1 MNEQNEKRAWNKP
14 TLTPHRIG
22 ALNKFGSANAG
33 QCMDTFEGIAIPALL
48 EEYGSPL
55 FVLSE
60 KRLRNNVRKL
70 LRAFE
75 TRYAKVTYGWSYKT
89 NYLAAVCN
97 TLHQEGA
104 WAEVV
109 SAFEYEK
116 ARNLGVPAKHIL
128 FNGPHKER
136 PILERVVA
144 EGARIHLDHLDEL
157 YLLEDVA
164 KAADKKVDVTMR
176 LNFDTGFTEP
186 WSRFGF
192 NIESGQAMDAARI
205 LGESSRLNLCGLHS
219 HLGTF
224 VLDPRAYAA
233 QVRIMCSFMDAVET
247 QTGCSIESID
257 IGGGFASMNSLQGT
271 YLPPEQVVP
280 SIDQY
285 AEAICTALND
295 ATRERELQG
304 KGRPRLILE
313 SGRSVVDDAEI
324 LVTSVMANKRMP
336 DGKRSVVLDAGV
348 NLLFTGFWYNH
359 QVTPTR
365 PLEGVPE
372 ETVLYGPLCMNI
384 DIMRSSIMLP
394 PLNVGDS
401 LVFSQVGAYNNT
413 QWMQFIEYRP
423 NVVMVHDDEQV
434 SVVRKAEDLAVM
446 TAQEHIPDHLCLAEK
461 EEA

>member
-1 MNEQNEKRAWNKP
+1 M
-14 TLTPHRIG
+14 G
-22 ALNKFGSANAG
+22 ALNKFGSVTGG
-33 QCMDTFEGIAIPALL
+33 QFMDSFEGVSIASLT
-48 EEYGSPL
+48 EQYGSPL

-60 KRLRNNVRKL
+60 KRLRNNVFRL

-75 TRYAKVTYGWSYKT
+75 SRYPNVTYSWSYKT

-116 ARNLGVPAKHIL
+116 ARELGVPAEKIL

-136 PILERVVA
+136 AILLRAVA

-157 YLLEDVA
+157 YLLEEIA
-164 KAADKKVDVTMR
+164 GQAGKQVDVTMR

-192 NIESGQAMDAARI
+192 NIESGQAIDAARI
-205 LGESSRLNLCGLHS
+205 IADSKYLNLSGLHS

-233 QVRIMCSFMDAVET
+233 QVRIMCAFMDQVEL
-247 QTGCSIESID
+247 QTRCRIESID
-257 IGGGFASMNSLQGT
+257 IGGGFASLNSLQGS

-280 SIDQY
+280 SLDQY
-285 AEAICTALND
+285 AEAICTALMN
-295 ATRERELQG
+295 ATRDREASGL
-304 KGRPRLILE
+304 GRPRLILE
-313 SGRSVVDDAEI
+313 SGRAVVDDAEI
-324 LVTSVMANKRMP
+324 LVTSVVGAKRLP
-336 DGKRSVVLDAGV
+336 DGRRSLVVDAGV
-348 NLLFTGFWYNH
+348 NILFTGFWYNH

-365 PLEGVPE
+365 QLEGMPE
-372 ETVLYGPLCMNI
+372 DTILYGPLCMNI
-384 DIMRSSIMLP
+384 DVMRASIMLP
-394 PLNVGDS
+394 PMNIGDS
-401 LVFSQVGAYNNT
+401 LVFSPVGAYNNT

-423 NVVMVHDDEQV
+423 NVVMVHPDGQV
-434 SVVRKAEDLAVM
+434 SVVRRAENLEVVI
-446 TAQEHIPDHLCLAEK
+446 AQEELPEHLSTPTVSG
-461 EEA
+461 

>member
-1 MNEQNEKRAWNKP
+1 MSEKRIWRKP
-14 TLTPHRIG
+14 ALTPHRIG
-22 ALNKFGSANAG
+22 SLNKFGDVRG
-33 QCMDTFEGIAIPALL
+33 GRYQDCFEGVPIASMV

-60 KRLRNNVRKL
+60 KRLRGNVRKL

-75 TRYAKVTYGWSYKT
+75 ARYEKVTYSWSYKT
-89 NYLAAVCN
+89 NYLAAVCS

-109 SAFEYEK
+109 SSFEYEK
-116 ARNLGVPAKHIL
+116 ARQLGIPAGKIL
-128 FNGPHKER
+128 FNGPHKKR
-136 PILERVVA
+136 STLERAVK

-164 KAADKKVDVTMR
+164 RELGKQVDVTMR

-186 WSRFGF
+186 WTRFGF

-205 LGESSRLNLCGLHS
+205 LEESDHLNLAGLHS

-224 VLDPRAYAA
+224 ILDPRAYVA
-233 QVRIMCSFMDAVET
+233 QIRIMCAFMEQVESR
-247 QTGCSIESID
+247 TGCHIESLD
-257 IGGGFASMNSLQGT
+257 IGGGFASLNSLQGT

-295 ATRERELQG
+295 ATRERDMQG
-304 KGRPRLILE
+304 RGRPRLILE
-313 SGRSVVDDAEI
+313 SGRAVVDDAEM
-324 LVTSVMANKRMP
+324 LVASVVANKRMP
-336 DGKRSVVLDAGV
+336 DGRRSVVLDAGV
-348 NLLFTGFWYNH
+348 NLLFTSFWYNH
-359 QVTPTR
+359 QVVPTR

-372 ETVLYGPLCMNI
+372 DTVLYGPLCMNI
-384 DIMRSSIMLP
+384 DVMRQSVMLP
-394 PLNVGDS
+394 PLNVGDT
-401 LVFSQVGAYNNT
+401 LLFTPVGAYNNT

-423 NVVMVHDDEQV
+423 NVVMVHADQQI
-434 SVVRKAEDLAVM
+434 SVVRHAEDLHVM
-446 TAQEHIPDHLCLAEK
+446 TAQESLPPHLCLIEGGT
-461 EEA
+461 EG

>member
-1 MNEQNEKRAWNKP
+1 MSHEKRNWSKP

-22 ALNKFGSANAG
+22 ALNKFGSVSGG
-33 QCMDTFEGIAIPALL
+33 QCQDTFAGVAIQPLL
-48 EEYGSPL
+48 EKYGSPL
-55 FVLSE
+55 FIISE
-60 KRLRNNVRKL
+60 KRLRDNVRKL

-75 TRYAKVTYGWSYKT
+75 TRYGDVTYSWSYKT
-89 NYLAAVCN
+89 NYLGAVCN

-116 ARNLGVPAKHIL
+116 ARALGVPAEKIL

-144 EGARIHLDHLDEL
+144 EGARIHLDNLDEL

-164 KAADKKVDVTMR
+164 KSAGKQVDVTMR
-176 LNFDTGFTEP
+176 LNFDTGYTEP

-192 NIESGQAMDAARI
+192 NIESGQAMDAARA
-205 LGESSRLNLCGLHS
+205 LGESAQLNLCGLHS

-224 VLDPRAYAA
+224 VLDPRAYAS
-233 QVRIMCSFMDAVET
+233 QIRIMCNFMEEVEA
-247 QTGCSIESID
+247 QTGCCIESID

-280 SIDQY
+280 SLDQY
-285 AEAICTALND
+285 AEAICNALND
-295 ATRERELQG
+295 ATRTREQQG
-304 KGRPRLILE
+304 KRRPRLIME
-313 SGRSVVDDAEI
+313 SGRAIVDDTEI
-324 LVTSVMANKRMP
+324 LVTSVVANKRMP
-336 DGKRSVVLDAGV
+336 DGRKSVVIDAGV

-365 PLEGVPE
+365 VLEGVPE
-372 ETVLYGPLCMNI
+372 DTILYGPLCMNI
-384 DIMRSSIMLP
+384 DVMRASVMLP
-394 PLNVGDS
+394 PVNIGDS
-401 LVFSQVGAYNNT
+401 LVFNQVGAYNNT

-423 NVVMVHDDEQV
+423 NIVMVHADQTV
-434 SVVRKAEDLAVM
+434 SVVRAAEDLRVM
-446 TAQEHIPDHLCLAEK
+446 TAQESIPEHLCSVEMQTN
-461 EEA
+461 E